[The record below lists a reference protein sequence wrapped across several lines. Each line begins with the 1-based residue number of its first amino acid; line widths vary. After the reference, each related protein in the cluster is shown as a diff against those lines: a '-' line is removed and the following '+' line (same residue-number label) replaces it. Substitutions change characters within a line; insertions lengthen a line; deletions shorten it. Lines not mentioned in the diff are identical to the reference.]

1 MSETTYDWTRF
12 RRKVFINAPAEEVF
26 QVWLTANGI
35 TRFFIAAATYTTPE
49 GRVRQPD
56 EQIQAGDQYHW
67 RWHQDYE
74 ETGRILQVG
83 PGLSLQFTFG
93 AAYDAGDN
101 PIVVTVR
108 CHEEDGQ
115 TRLELEQANMADLPA
130 VHSGWHMGCNLGWSF
145 FLTNLK
151 ALLEHGI
158 DLRETDPER
167 AYLSRA
173 LTT

>member
-1 MSETTYDWTRF
+1 MSESTYDWTSF
-12 RRKVFINAPAEEVF
+12 RRQVFIAAPCQTVF
-26 QVWLTANGI
+26 RAWTSADQI
-35 TRFFIAAATYTTPE
+35 TRWFIAAATYAAAD
-49 GRVRQPD
+49 GQIRQAD
-56 EQIQAGDQYHW
+56 EQIQAGDSYHW
-67 RWHQDYE
+67 RWHQDYV
-74 ETGRILQVG
+74 ETGRILRVD
-83 PGLSLQFTFG
+83 PDLTLQFTFG
-93 AAYDAGDN
+93 ATYDAGAG
-101 PIVVTVR
+101 PIVVTVH
-108 CHEEDGQ
+108 CHDEGGQ

-130 VHSGWHMGCNLGWSF
+130 VHYGWHMGCNLGWSF

>member
-12 RRKVFINAPAEEVF
+12 RRQVFIAAPAETVF
-26 QVWLTANGI
+26 HAWLTADQI
-35 TRFFIAAATYTTPE
+35 TRWFIAAATYTAPNGT
-49 GRVRQPD
+49 VRQPD
-56 EQIQAGDQYHW
+56 EPVQAGDHYHW

-83 PGLSLQFTFG
+83 PGLMLQFTFG
-93 AAYDAGDN
+93 ATYDASDS

-108 CHEEDGQ
+108 CHEEDGL
-115 TRLELEQANMADLPA
+115 TRLELAQANMADRPD
-130 VHSGWHMGCNLGWSF
+130 VHYGWHMGCNLGWSF

-151 ALLEHGI
+151 ALLEHGV